1 MTGYDREPARLRA
14 AAERARTVGVV
25 VVVALLGAASLSLAA
40 GATEPFASGAAKP
53 TPGKAFADR
62 VLDEAILPPGAR
74 VTTSAGSAPLDAPFE
89 TIDPEAA
96 IDIHRYYFVDESPE
110 AVESYLEAHTPPG
123 SKLISE
129 GAITDTSDGDLPG
142 IVYSIPVSGE
152 HDVEADLDYL
162 SGAVAGGA
170 MIRVDAETVW
180 EPSRPRTERAP
191 DHGVVEVTGF
201 SRSSVMRGSSGPV
214 TFVVPAAR
222 ARSVIGVL
230 NALPLGPSGICME
243 DVLLFEI
250 AVRPSKGSP
259 PLFEAEGWQCPP
271 EVEVTEHGRSMP
283 ALYDA
288 NCALLRAVVKVL
300 PVHEAEATREAA
312 IGCDP
317 SAAPKPVHSSRV
329 PPAARAR
336 LATIARDMAKANGDP
351 HVEAVQAVATSH
363 AQALRVATP
372 GDSTPSIAGSEPVYL
387 ILLRGSFT
395 AYDASPPSGAPLP
408 TGSFLCVVVDQ
419 KTFQVTDWG
428 LSRHPPPIALSSLGS
443 VATISLAPTPSR

>member
-1 MTGYDREPARLRA
+1 MTGYDREPARLHA
-14 AAERARTVGVV
+14 AAERARTVGVA

-40 GATEPFASGAAKP
+40 GATAPFASGAAKP

-89 TIDPEAA
+89 TINAEAA
-96 IDIHRYYFVDESPE
+96 IDVHRYYFIGESPE
-110 AVESYLEAHTPPG
+110 VVESYLEAHIPPG

-129 GAITDTSDGDLPG
+129 GSITDTSDGDLPG
-142 IVYSIPVSGE
+142 IVYSIPVSGS

-162 SGAVAGGA
+162 SGGVPGGA
-170 MIRVDAETVW
+170 VIRVDAETVW
-180 EPSRPRTERAP
+180 EPARPRTERAP

-201 SRSSVMRGSSGPV
+201 SGSSAMRGSSGPV

-222 ARSVIGVL
+222 ARSVVGVL
-230 NALPLGPSGICME
+230 NALPLGPRGICME
-243 DVLLFEI
+243 DALLFEI
-250 AVRPSKGSP
+250 TVRPSKGSP
-259 PLFEAEGWQCPP
+259 PSFEAEGWQCPP

-283 ALYDA
+283 ALYDV

-312 IGCDP
+312 IGCDA
-317 SAAPKPVHSSRV
+317 SAAPKPVHRSRV
-329 PPAARAR
+329 PSAARAR
-336 LATIARDMAKANGDP
+336 LATIAREMAKANGDP
-351 HVEAVQAVATSH
+351 HVEAVQAVATTH
-363 AQALRVATP
+363 AQALRFATP
-372 GDSTPSIAGSEPVYL
+372 GDRTSTPGSEPVYL

-419 KTFQVTDWG
+419 KTFWVTDWG
-428 LSRHPPPIALSSLGS
+428 LSRHPPQIALSSHGS
-443 VATISLAPTPSR
+443 VARISLAQTRSR